1 MVEKKNEKQCD
12 AAEDQD
18 RRGFIQGAAC
28 VIGGVASLVPMAA
41 AVRVVLDPLGRERE
55 AGSSGF
61 TRLCKLGDLK
71 PRIPQKFVI
80 ISDKKDKWSSYKN
93 VPIGA
98 VHVLL
103 QDSIKSEPGA
113 KEEVRSEEL
122 DGDKNATDSNG
133 SEAGGTKATEES
145 LGAKPKVIAFSTIC
159 PHLGCSVDYRKD
171 EKDFFCPC
179 HNSKFGVSEGEEG
192 KPLNDTPPRWL
203 DELRID
209 EDKLKDK
216 GEVWVEYKRF
226 KTNTSERLEV

>member
-1 MVEKKNEKQCD
+1 M
-12 AAEDQD
+12 
-18 RRGFIQGAAC
+18 
-28 VIGGVASLVPMAA
+28 IGGVASLVPMAA

-103 QDSIKSEPGA
+103 QDSIKLDPGD
-113 KEEVRSEEL
+113 KEGVRSEESTV
-122 DGDKNATDSNG
+122 DKNATNSSG
-133 SEAGGTKATEES
+133 LVAGETKATEEPS
-145 LGAKPKVIAFSTIC
+145 DAIPKVIAFSTIC

-179 HNSKFGVSEGEEG
+179 HNSKFGLSKGEEG
-192 KPLNDTPPRWL
+192 KRLNDTPPRSL

-226 KTNTSERLEV
+226 KTNTPERIEV